1 MIFILIALLSIVAAG
16 GAYVFSRPKFTP
28 TPAPAPQIVREPTEE
43 ERKAAILARISRVG
57 ILQCDPTNLRLR

>member
-28 TPAPAPQIVREPTEE
+28 TPVPAPIVREQTED
-43 ERKAAILARISRVG
+43 ERKAAILARIARVG